1 MEGEFML
8 KQFSDPNEI
17 NEIIETADLVV
28 ALFSDLGCN
37 VCLAI
42 TPDLEEMSEVYNRVK
57 FISADV
63 EAVKALVGKYL
74 VFVYPTIIIFAQG
87 KETRRFERV
96 FSLEDMKATIQRLDG
111 LMHD

>member
-17 NEIIETADLVV
+17 NEIIETEDLVV

-37 VCLAI
+37 VCLSI

-74 VFVYPTIIIFAQG
+74 VFVYPTIIIYAQG